1 MRSSGTVLL
10 YQIETVFLEFNIYMK
25 FTAFSSYS
33 TADILSSLRFS
44 RSPYSHSPREKSL
57 ESPYVCRQN
66 VLRKYREYPS
76 VSSRNFYVHF
86 EEKTNRNALFA
97 LVLNDV
103 PNTCL
108 FL

>member
-1 MRSSGTVLL
+1 MVGIFHALKWDSVVIP

-33 TADILSSLRFS
+33 TDILSSLRFS

-76 VSSRNFYVHF
+76 VSSRNFCVHF

-97 LVLNDV
+97 LV
-103 PNTCL
+103 
-108 FL
+108 